1 MNPKS
6 HWPFP
11 ESDGLTDNFI
21 RGFKIGL
28 DPYKWDSV
36 RVTAAPH
43 RDAITIHLGNR
54 FVSLSGLEMVQSSDM
69 YGLGYVKGVEL
80 RQKAREP

>member
-1 MNPKS
+1 MNN
-6 HWPFP
+6 
-11 ESDGLTDNFI
+11 GLTDNFI

-28 DPYKWDSV
+28 DPFEWSSV
-36 RVTAAPH
+36 RVTAAPD
-43 RDAITIHLGNR
+43 RDAISIHLGNR
-54 FVSLSGLEMVQSSDM
+54 FVSLSGLEMVQTDNM